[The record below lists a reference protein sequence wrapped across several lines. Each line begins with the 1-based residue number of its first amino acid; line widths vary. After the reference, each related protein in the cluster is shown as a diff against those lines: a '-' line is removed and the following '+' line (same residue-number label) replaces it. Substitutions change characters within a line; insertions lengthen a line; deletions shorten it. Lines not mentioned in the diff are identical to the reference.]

1 MVKERDGRERV
12 RDKNVEFF
20 LCGTIWTNV
29 KIVCGGISVFATYG
43 GMCITHRFETRLE
56 PAGRTGRTGN
66 RWVDRFEHTFGSA
79 MQLARREPVKIGQT
93 R

>member
-43 GMCITHRFETRLE
+43 GMCITALKEI
-56 PAGRTGRTGN
+56 
-66 RWVDRFEHTFGSA
+66 TFLFGIRVF
-79 MQLARREPVKIGQT
+79 LLYIIR
-93 R
+93 